1 VAITTHAQAAT
12 NGSVKLV
19 ARSLNQLNRRTNLME
34 WDNCVKTENF
44 GMAGGYSYYTM
55 EDIYQ
60 AIKERL
66 VKELNESEDKPD
78 VTS

>member
-1 VAITTHAQAAT
+1 
-12 NGSVKLV
+12 
-19 ARSLNQLNRRTNLME
+19 ME